1 MIKTGLKN
9 RADEVVRVVGGATP
23 LRSAHNYR
31 EAVEFLSMESLH
43 SFAANVILT
52 SESIRKLEQTIAT
65 SLDPTKTVVIFP
77 QIWNKYS
84 TIISTR
90 IRLC

>member
-31 EAVEFLSMESLH
+31 EAVEFSSMDPCISVAKDAVFISEKTCNTEYISPT
-43 SFAANVILT
+43 ILN
-52 SESIRKLEQTIAT
+52 
-65 SLDPTKTVVIFP
+65 PTETAK
-77 QIWNKYS
+77 S
-84 TIISTR
+84 
-90 IRLC
+90 